1 MPAYV
6 NMLLHEYCIILTQ
19 CIEWMNHLRLSVGET
34 ALLSKLDEL
43 GDMYLE
49 KYSAPDITSDVML
62 VARNTLGADVLTPKP
77 SWTHSDFPAVSQEM
91 FAGVLD
97 NINDLSKWLEEN

>member
-62 VARNTLGADVLTPKP
+62 VALQNHLGPILP
-77 SWTHSDFPAVSQEM
+77 SQLFPRKCLLECWTILM
-91 FAGVLD
+91 
-97 NINDLSKWLEEN
+97 I